1 MKCLCVFIKEN
12 QQKNYLGKTDISNI
26 TVFKKFQKTVKQIFG
41 CKIKSRNSFTLG
53 EGKKLI

>member
-26 TVFKKFQKTVKQIFG
+26 TVFKKF
-41 CKIKSRNSFTLG
+41 
-53 EGKKLI
+53 